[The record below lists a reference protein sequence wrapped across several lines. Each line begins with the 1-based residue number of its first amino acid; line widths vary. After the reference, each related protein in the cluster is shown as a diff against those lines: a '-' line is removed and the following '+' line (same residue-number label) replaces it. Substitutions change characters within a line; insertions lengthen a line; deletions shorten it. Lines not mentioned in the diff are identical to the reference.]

1 MIKRSIKNFIASDGQ
16 PMVVLID
23 ENRIPLFHPNI
34 YAMTKFR
41 TLGRQV
47 STTEKNLYCIGMA
60 HLWATIHNIDLEH
73 AILKAQFLT
82 IEQLQDLAFF
92 LRLKRKKQNELL
104 IQKIESQPLTPKQI
118 AKKIENIIYMPTQVS
133 IQKTT
138 TTATEGGF
146 SD

>member
-47 STTEKNLYCIGMA
+47 STTEKISTALAWPTCGQLFII
-60 HLWATIHNIDLEH
+60 LTWNI
-73 AILKAQFLT
+73 QF
-82 IEQLQDLAFF
+82 
-92 LRLKRKKQNELL
+92 
-104 IQKIESQPLTPKQI
+104 
-118 AKKIENIIYMPTQVS
+118 
-133 IQKTT
+133 
-138 TTATEGGF
+138 
-146 SD
+146 